1 MSVTEQQIMPAKHSL
16 LRSTSIVSSMTMLSR
31 LAGFARDMVI
41 AHYFG
46 AGAGVDAFI
55 VAFKIPNFMRRLFAE
70 GAFSQAFV
78 PVLAEFQEQKNH
90 QEVRQFIARIAG
102 TLGLVLFI
110 VTIAAVIATPVLVLI
125 FAPGYRYGTPRY
137 ELATYMLRI
146 TFPYLMLISLTAMAG
161 AVLNTYGRFSVAAF
175 TPVLLNISMIVAGV
189 YFAPYF
195 QHPVEAL
202 AWGVFFA
209 GIVQLAFQLPFL
221 AKLKLLPMPRLAW
234 HDSGVRRVLTLMVP
248 ALFGVSVSQ
257 INLLMDTLFASFLP
271 VGSVSWL
278 YFSDRLTGFPLGVF
292 GVAIATVILPHLSRK
307 HSDKSPELFSKAV
320 DWGIRTILL
329 IAVPSAVGLY
339 LLAGPLL
346 AVLFGYGRFDAH
358 DVLMTRLSLMA
369 FAVGIPAFMLVKVLA
384 SGFYAKQ
391 NIKTPVKVG
400 VLAMI
405 SNTLLNLIL
414 IKPFAHMGLAASTSI
429 AAFLNAG
436 ILLYLLIKSDIYH
449 PNSGWMKFISQMIL
463 ANGLMAAWLIW
474 QDSSMTQWLTWN
486 WSARAMQLSY
496 LIIPA
501 LFIYSAALYF
511 SGVRF
516 KDFRGQV
523 K

>member
-1 MSVTEQQIMPAKHSL
+1 
-16 LRSTSIVSSMTMLSR
+16 
-31 LAGFARDMVI
+31 
-41 AHYFG
+41 
-46 AGAGVDAFI
+46 
-55 VAFKIPNFMRRLFAE
+55 
-70 GAFSQAFV
+70 
-78 PVLAEFQEQKNH
+78 
-90 QEVRQFIARIAG
+90 
-102 TLGLVLFI
+102 
-110 VTIAAVIATPVLVLI
+110 
-125 FAPGYRYGTPRY
+125 
-137 ELATYMLRI
+137 
-146 TFPYLMLISLTAMAG
+146 
-161 AVLNTYGRFSVAAF
+161 
-175 TPVLLNISMIVAGV
+175 
-189 YFAPYF
+189 
-195 QHPVEAL
+195 
-202 AWGVFFA
+202 
-209 GIVQLAFQLPFL
+209 
-221 AKLKLLPMPRLAW
+221 
-234 HDSGVRRVLTLMVP
+234 MVP

-320 DWGIRTILL
+320 EWGIRTILL
-329 IAVPSAVGLY
+329 IAVPSTVGLY

-405 SNTLLNLIL
+405 MNTLLNLIL

-436 ILLYLLIKSDIYH
+436 ILLFLLIKRDIYH
-449 PNSGWMKFISQMIL
+449 PNAGWMKFISQMVL

-474 QDSSMTQWLTWN
+474 QDSSMTQWLSWN
-486 WSARAMQLSY
+486 WHERSMQLSY
-496 LIIPA
+496 LIIPS
-501 LFIYSAALYF
+501 LIIYTAALYF